1 MKVYSYNRLTNNE
14 HMYFRYNIAVCI
26 LDYFKERHGDNHCAS
41 LDKAITMMDNLENY
55 GYMLYFVVDN
65 TKEDIVVGFVIL
77 HIDNQYGMVNEYLVV
92 DYMYVIPSYRNRL
105 ATRLLFTTVGKCSL
119 DLQLDVV
126 GCTLLGNNNNVGNVS
141 SVGGKTIGMLQ
152 TIARQDFIDKYKKY
166 MKGYK

>member
-26 LDYFKERHGDNHCAS
+26 LEYFKERHSDNHCSS
-41 LDKAITMMDNLENY
+41 LDKAITMTDNLESY

-65 TKEDIVVGFVIL
+65 NKEDIVVGFVIL
-77 HIDNQYGMVNEYLVV
+77 HIDNQYGMVNDYLVV

-119 DLQLDVV
+119 ALQLDVV
-126 GCTLLGNNNNVGNVS
+126 GCTLLGGNNNVGNVN

-152 TIARQDFIDKYKKY
+152 TITRQDFIDKYKKL